1 MDPRDNPYAPGAGL
15 QPPELAGRD
24 KLLKDVAI
32 DMDRILGGRPAKGT
46 LMLGLRGVGKTVL
59 LNRMYDAAVE
69 KGLKTARIE
78 APEGGMLPQLLA
90 PELRRVLYS
99 LDLKRAAGKKIYRAA
114 SILRNFVAAFKVK
127 VGDIEIGVDPAQGFA
142 DSGNLEQDMPS
153 LLAAVCEAAQERKA
167 AVGLFIDEL
176 QYLTSAELA
185 SLIVACHEVAQ
196 RNLPMLFVGA
206 GLPHLAALAG
216 NAKSYAE
223 RLFNY
228 PVVGQLAPAAARA
241 ALVNPAKRQGVM
253 FREDAVEEILRI
265 TERYPYYLQVW
276 GSHLWNLAAGSP
288 IRLADAQHARPAAI
302 ADLDANFFRVRFDR
316 LTALQQKYLRA
327 MAELKQEPY
336 SSGKIA
342 AVLGVGPADVAT
354 VRQQLIEKGMI
365 WSQRHGETAF
375 TVPLF
380 AEFMKRRMPHLEK
393 HTPRKR
399 RVRAAVPRRR
409 TPGMRGRK

>member
-1 MDPRDNPYAPGAGL
+1 MDPRNNPYAPGAGL

-24 KLLKDVAI
+24 KLLKDVSI
-32 DMDRILGGRPAKGT
+32 DMDRVLNGRAAKGS

-59 LNRMYDAAVE
+59 LNRMYAAASE
-69 KGLKTARIE
+69 KGFKTAKIE

-99 LDLKRAAGKKIYRAA
+99 LDLKRAAGRKIHRAA

-127 VGDIEIGVDPAQGFA
+127 VGDIEIGVDPAQGVA
-142 DSGNLEQDMPS
+142 DSGNLEQDLPS
-153 LLAAVCEAAQERKA
+153 LLAAVCEAAQERRL

-176 QYLTSAELA
+176 QYLTSDELA
-185 SLIVACHEVAQ
+185 SLIVACHELAQ
-196 RNLPMLFVGA
+196 RSLPMLLVGA

-228 PVVGQLAPAAARA
+228 PVVGPLSPAAARA
-241 ALVNPAKRQGVM
+241 ALVAPAKRQGVT
-253 FREDAVEEILRI
+253 FREDAVEEILRV

-276 GSHLWNLAAGSP
+276 GSHVWNLVSGGP
-288 IRLADAQHARPAAI
+288 IRLADVHHAKTAVI

-316 LTALQQKYLRA
+316 LTPLQQKYLRA
-327 MAELKQEPY
+327 MAELDQEPFLT
-336 SSGKIA
+336 GKIA
-342 AVLGVGPADVAT
+342 ATLGVQPAAIAT

-380 AEFMKRRMPHLEK
+380 GEFMKRRMPRLEK
-393 HTPRKR
+393 HKPQKR
-399 RVRAAVPRRR
+399 SSRLAVRRS
-409 TPGMRGRK
+409 RGRN